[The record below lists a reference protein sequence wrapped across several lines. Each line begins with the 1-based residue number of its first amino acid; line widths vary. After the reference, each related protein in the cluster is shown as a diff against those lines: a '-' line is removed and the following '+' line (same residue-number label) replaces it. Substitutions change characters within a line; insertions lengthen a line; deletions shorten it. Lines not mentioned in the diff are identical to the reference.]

1 MKKRILALLLA
12 LTLLVLGGCTVRD
25 MVQVVGVSTT
35 TLQEL
40 ADAALS
46 DETEAPESGDQFVTT
61 ESPAEPPE
69 EAPQDEAAP
78 ADEVSETTDTVG
90 EHTYYYDVDHV
101 VLYLDT
107 YGHLPENYI
116 TKDEARALGWEGG
129 SVEVYQEGAAIGGDR
144 FGNRGGLLPEETGR
158 TYTECDINTLGGDP
172 AARHSYRP
180 AGRAG
185 RHIVS
190 GHSRHRQFTGSSA
203 VGGHGHRGEGL
214 RVCHAAAVGIFAV
227 RVCVRRAEYGRR
239 QAGAR
244 KKSTALQRRCLAV
257 HQRIR
262 VLF

>member
-129 SVEVYQEGAAIGGDR
+129 SVR
-144 FGNRGGLLPEETGR
+144 FGNREGLLPEQTGR
-158 TYTECDINTLGGDP
+158 SYTECDINTDGADSRGAERLIFSNDGLYFYTSDHYASFTELTVDGGT
-172 AARHSYRP
+172 
-180 AGRAG
+180 
-185 RHIVS
+185 VVW
-190 GHSRHRQFTGSSA
+190 SR
-203 VGGHGHRGEGL
+203 
-214 RVCHAAAVGIFAV
+214 
-227 RVCVRRAEYGRR
+227 
-239 QAGAR
+239 
-244 KKSTALQRRCLAV
+244 
-257 HQRIR
+257 
-262 VLF
+262 

>member
-129 SVEVYQEGAAIGGDR
+129 SVEVYQEGAAIGGDASATA
-144 FGNRGGLLPEETGR
+144 RGCCP
-158 TYTECDINTLGGDP
+158 
-172 AARHSYRP
+172 SRP
-180 AGRAG
+180 AGAIPSAISTPTAQIPAG
-185 RHIVS
+185 
-190 GHSRHRQFTGSSA
+190 QSA
-203 VGGHGHRGEGL
+203 
-214 RVCHAAAVGIFAV
+214 
-227 RVCVRRAEYGRR
+227 
-239 QAGAR
+239 
-244 KKSTALQRRCLAV
+244 
-257 HQRIR
+257 
-262 VLF
+262 

>member
-1 MKKRILALLLA
+1 MKKKLLALLLA
-12 LTLLVLGGCTVRD
+12 LACLLALTGC
-25 MVQVVGVSTT
+25 QVVDTAQIVEKSVT

-46 DETEAPESGDQFVTT
+46 DETEAPESGDQFVTA
-61 ESPAEPPE
+61 ESPE

-144 FGNRGGLLPEETGR
+144 FGNREGLLPEQTGR
-158 TYTECDINTLGGDP
+158 SYTECDINTDGADSRGAERLIFSNDGLYFYTSDHYASFTELTVDGGT
-172 AARHSYRP
+172 
-180 AGRAG
+180 
-185 RHIVS
+185 VVW
-190 GHSRHRQFTGSSA
+190 SR
-203 VGGHGHRGEGL
+203 
-214 RVCHAAAVGIFAV
+214 
-227 RVCVRRAEYGRR
+227 
-239 QAGAR
+239 
-244 KKSTALQRRCLAV
+244 
-257 HQRIR
+257 
-262 VLF
+262 